1 MTLNELIDDILN
13 IARNNNLAESEHLSR
28 TQIEYWIKQYR
39 ILLMK
44 REIDRGYD
52 LNYDWVTTIPN
63 IHISKVE
70 DIPGIEQFRADYEL
84 PKLIDTH
91 RGTGLLS
98 VKDGFGNLIQL
109 GDETKMKYQK
119 YRRNTCKDYIAYVDN
134 NYLYIQ
140 GGNNT
145 LEYITIE
152 CILEDPTDI
161 PCYDPDTEFPVPMHL
176 IPEIRQMICTREL
189 GLMVSN
195 HSDETNDSRD
205 DNVNLY
211 SAADAAKI
219 RRNLS

>member
-1 MTLNELIDDILN
+1 MSLNNLIDDILN
-13 IARNNNLAESEHLSR
+13 IIRNNNIAESEHLSR

-52 LNYDWVTTIPN
+52 LNYDWITTIPN

-70 DIPGIEQFRADYEL
+70 EIPGIEVFQADEEL
-84 PKLIDTH
+84 PKLIDTK

-98 VKDGFGNLIQL
+98 VKDGFGNIIQL

-134 NYLYIQ
+134 NRLHVQ

-145 LEYITIE
+145 LEYVTIE
-152 CILEDPTDI
+152 CILEDPTNV
-161 PCYDPDTEFPVPMHL
+161 PCFDPDGEFPIPMHI
-176 IPEIRQMICTREL
+176 IPEIRQMILRNEF
-189 GLMVSN
+189 GIMQQN
-195 HSDETNDSRD
+195 PSDETNDSRD
-205 DNVNLY
+205 DMQNIN
-211 SAADAAKI
+211 ARKQ
-219 RRNLS
+219 